1 MQVQINFTNKFL
13 VSANQIDMLKIEFKQ
28 IDLFISSDKQT
39 YLFPNDKYATLFA
52 PLPAQYPSVEMA
64 KVFTAIGE
72 VVTYGTPIVIVI
84 TLVVQIIAKKVITSM
99 WVFYSALQLAIL
111 ICKNSNI

>member
-1 MQVQINFTNKFL
+1 
-13 VSANQIDMLKIEFKQ
+13 
-28 IDLFISSDKQT
+28 
-39 YLFPNDKYATLFA
+39 
-52 PLPAQYPSVEMA
+52 MA

-111 ICKNSNI
+111 ICKNSNIQNSASVVTMVNLLDGIINLSSLDKSVILD